1 MKKILML
8 LIICLIVLCG
18 CKKNKN
24 EIVMVTEAGFAPYEY
39 YDNNKI
45 VGVDVEIAKE
55 IASALG
61 KKLVIKD
68 VYFDA
73 IINEIKSE
81 KADFALAGMS
91 VNEERKKQV
100 DFSNTYISS
109 KQIVIVRNDSD
120 IKNIS
125 QINNKKI
132 AVQLGTIADSY
143 VTNNNI
149 TKDIVRQKKYLSMAE
164 DLKAGKVD
172 LIIMDELPGK
182 KIVENNENLIILDG
196 FVFED
201 NYAIAVKKGNTQLLN
216 KINEVI
222 DNLKNS
228 GKIDEYIL
236 EYSK

>member
-1 MKKILML
+1 MKKILIL
-8 LIICLIVLCG
+8 LSICLIALCG

-73 IINEIKSE
+73 IINEIKSG

-143 VTNNNI
+143 VTDNNI

-196 FVFED
+196 FVFKD

>member
-1 MKKILML
+1 MKKILIL
-8 LIICLIVLCG
+8 LSICLIALCG

-73 IINEIKSE
+73 IINEIKSG

-100 DFSNTYISS
+100 DFSNTYIIS
-109 KQIVIVRNDSD
+109 K
-120 IKNIS
+120 
-125 QINNKKI
+125 
-132 AVQLGTIADSY
+132 
-143 VTNNNI
+143 
-149 TKDIVRQKKYLSMAE
+149 
-164 DLKAGKVD
+164 
-172 LIIMDELPGK
+172 
-182 KIVENNENLIILDG
+182 
-196 FVFED
+196 
-201 NYAIAVKKGNTQLLN
+201 
-216 KINEVI
+216 
-222 DNLKNS
+222 
-228 GKIDEYIL
+228 
-236 EYSK
+236 

>member
-1 MKKILML
+1 MKKILIL
-8 LIICLIVLCG
+8 LSICLIALCG

-73 IINEIKSE
+73 IINEIKSG

-91 VNEERKKQV
+91 VSEERKKQV
-100 DFSNTYISS
+100 DFSNTYIIS

-143 VTNNNI
+143 VTDNNI

>member
-8 LIICLIVLCG
+8 LIVCLIALCG

-68 VYFDA
+68 VYFDV
-73 IINEIKSE
+73 IINEIKSG

-172 LIIMDELPGK
+172 LIIMDLLPASE
-182 KIVENNENLIILDG
+182 IVKSNDGLKILDEYLFTDKYG
-196 FVFED
+196 M
-201 NYAIAVKKGNTQLLN
+201 AIKKGNKELLDKVN
-216 KINEVI
+216 DVLTRLMSE
-222 DNLKNS
+222 
-228 GKIDEYIL
+228 GKIEEYTI
-236 EYSK
+236 KHTQ

>member
-1 MKKILML
+1 
-8 LIICLIVLCG
+8 
-18 CKKNKN
+18 
-24 EIVMVTEAGFAPYEY
+24 MVTEAGFAPYEY
-39 YDNNKI
+39 YDNNEI

-73 IINEIKSE
+73 IINEIKSG

-132 AVQLGTIADSY
+132 AV
-143 VTNNNI
+143 
-149 TKDIVRQKKYLSMAE
+149 
-164 DLKAGKVD
+164 
-172 LIIMDELPGK
+172 
-182 KIVENNENLIILDG
+182 
-196 FVFED
+196 
-201 NYAIAVKKGNTQLLN
+201 KKGNTQLLN